1 MCKTLAYMYPILKCP
16 WQCYMNWILSASF
29 RADPVTSLDLTDCSV
44 RMYNVECQ
52 YRCLDHAWTLTRE
65 NLTSLHANSKGVNQ
79 PVHPRILIS
88 AFVIRCFES
97 MIAEVAMCEISID
110 TPCLSSIVWVVKD
123 VEAKFWKYNAQ
134 RFCLAF
140 NWWSS
145 YGHPCQTDS

>member
-1 MCKTLAYMYPILKCP
+1 M
-16 WQCYMNWILSASF
+16 
-29 RADPVTSLDLTDCSV
+29 TSLDLTDCSV

-52 YRCLDHAWTLTRE
+52 YRCLNHAWTLTRE

-110 TPCLSSIVWVVKD
+110 TPCLSSIVWVVKML
-123 VEAKFWKYNAQ
+123 KQ
-134 RFCLAF
+134 
-140 NWWSS
+140 SS
-145 YGHPCQTDS
+145 ENITHKGFAWHLIGDHRTDTPVKPIRR